1 MIRFMCFHVIF
12 DYMQNIQKDVGRGHT
27 CICLSYE
34 DNKGNWTLVSQYKNR
49 YNYEAGITSLRTEI
63 FSIFF

>member
-1 MIRFMCFHVIF
+1 
-12 DYMQNIQKDVGRGHT
+12 MQNIQKDVGRGHT
-27 CICLSYE
+27 CTCLSYE